1 MSAVE
6 EEKNKEILSLLR
18 PQKAGTF
25 DPYFRHSFLHFK
37 RIEDRGEDRRVLL
50 TKCFLTPSC
59 IFLVNSSGKMKST
72 TSASSMTQCG
82 NCRNLL
88 SQFLL
93 QKFREINAFSTKIR
107 CKLFPVYTYFSIEC
121 KFFGSSN
128 CAQDYGR

>member
-1 MSAVE
+1 MNRENSEKLPNYSKSQRHDLSIISSSPSAVE

-72 TSASSMTQCG
+72 TSASSIMYTVWK
-82 NCRNLL
+82 
-88 SQFLL
+88 L
-93 QKFREINAFSTKIR
+93 QNFTVALFFAKI
-107 CKLFPVYTYFSIEC
+107 P
-121 KFFGSSN
+121 
-128 CAQDYGR
+128 

>member
-72 TSASSMTQCG
+72 TSASSIMYAVWK
-82 NCRNLL
+82 
-88 SQFLL
+88 L
-93 QKFREINAFSTKIR
+93 QKFTLAIFFFLQKCREIMQSDLQHTVSCF
-107 CKLFPVYTYFSIEC
+107 
-121 KFFGSSN
+121 
-128 CAQDYGR
+128 Q